1 MCPEYKKREKIGKII
16 GYVVD
21 IALAAAV
28 FYAAV
33 YLLRKGSIHYRP
45 ESQWPLGILTGL
57 PLVLRPRKRATAPEL
72 LIHDVLVLLSA
83 SSFALLL
90 TEYVVK
96 GGILIGNVQIWQ
108 GYVYHAAIFGI
119 VYWIVCNIRLTVCI
133 GMGITMVYA
142 LIDHYVTVFRGT
154 PVLLSDLFAVGT
166 AKNVA
171 ASYSVPV
178 ELSVLQTVAIAALLC
193 AAVWR
198 VRRPA
203 SAPRRWQF
211 AACSLLMGCW
221 LYGLGL
227 AGNSFGF
234 WQGNLEYSEWYYF
247 CRTAENAVVKKP
259 AGYSETV
266 LEQAAQAYAGRS
278 GAVQPNIIMIMNES
292 FADLKSIGD
301 FETNEDYM
309 PFIHSLAEAENT
321 ISGDLLVSTFGGGTA
336 TTEFE
341 VLTGDTMAFLPF
353 GCSPYQMYVKSE
365 TPGLVSGLEAQGY
378 QTVSLH
384 PYLATSW
391 NRQQVYER
399 LGFDRQLY
407 ETDFSDDAARLR
419 GYISDSAD
427 YRKIIELYE
436 AKPAGEP
443 LFVFNVTMQNHGGYG
458 PSDDPAFEERIRLT
472 GAYEGKY
479 PQVDQYLSLVRYSD
493 EAVEQLVAYFSQV
506 DEPTA
511 IIFFGDHQPNVT
523 SAFYDDLF
531 GNTEA
536 ARTREEKQAK
546 LTTPFFIWANYDIE
560 ERAGVQIS
568 ANYLSAYALDALGCA
583 VSGYDQLRL
592 AAREQVPCINNYGYY
607 LAGGAWRDSSGAAAE
622 PALSLYQH
630 VQYAQLFDP
639 KRRIDAWYEPL
650 A

>member
-1 MCPEYKKREKIGKII
+1 M
-16 GYVVD
+16 
-21 IALAAAV
+21 
-28 FYAAV
+28 
-33 YLLRKGSIHYRP
+33 
-45 ESQWPLGILTGL
+45 
-57 PLVLRPRKRATAPEL
+57 
-72 LIHDVLVLLSA
+72 
-83 SSFALLL
+83 
-90 TEYVVK
+90 
-96 GGILIGNVQIWQ
+96 
-108 GYVYHAAIFGI
+108 
-119 VYWIVCNIRLTVCI
+119 
-133 GMGITMVYA
+133 
-142 LIDHYVTVFRGT
+142 
-154 PVLLSDLFAVGT
+154 
-166 AKNVA
+166 
-171 ASYSVPV
+171 
-178 ELSVLQTVAIAALLC
+178 
-193 AAVWR
+193 
-198 VRRPA
+198 
-203 SAPRRWQF
+203 
-211 AACSLLMGCW
+211 
-221 LYGLGL
+221 
-227 AGNSFGF
+227 
-234 WQGNLEYSEWYYF
+234 
-247 CRTAENAVVKKP
+247 KKP

-511 IIFFGDHQPNVT
+511 IIFFWGPPAECDQRFLRRSVRQYGGSSHTRGKAGQADHAV
-523 SAFYDDLF
+523 LH
-531 GNTEA
+531 
-536 ARTREEKQAK
+536 
-546 LTTPFFIWANYDIE
+546 
-560 ERAGVQIS
+560 
-568 ANYLSAYALDALGCA
+568 LGE
-583 VSGYDQLRL
+583 L
-592 AAREQVPCINNYGYY
+592 
-607 LAGGAWRDSSGAAAE
+607 
-622 PALSLYQH
+622 
-630 VQYAQLFDP
+630 
-639 KRRIDAWYEPL
+639 
-650 A
+650 

>member
-1 MCPEYKKREKIGKII
+1 MSRNVKREKIGKII

-57 PLVLRPRKRATAPEL
+57 PLVLRPRKSDRARAADTRCTGAALRIVVRPAADRVCGQGRYPDRQRTDLAGLCLPCGDFRHRLLDRLQYTAHGVHRHGHHDGICADRPLCDRVPRHAGPAERFVRRRHGQKCSGEL
-72 LIHDVLVLLSA
+72 LGA
-83 SSFALLL
+83 GRA
-90 TEYVVK
+90 
-96 GGILIGNVQIWQ
+96 
-108 GYVYHAAIFGI
+108 FG
-119 VYWIVCNIRLTVCI
+119 
-133 GMGITMVYA
+133 
-142 LIDHYVTVFRGT
+142 
-154 PVLLSDLFAVGT
+154 P
-166 AKNVA
+166 
-171 ASYSVPV
+171 
-178 ELSVLQTVAIAALLC
+178 QTVAIAALFC

-365 TPGLVSGLEAQGY
+365 TPGAGIRPRDAGLPDGFPP
-378 QTVSLH
+378 L
-384 PYLATSW
+384 YLATSR

-443 LFVFNVTMQNHGGYG
+443 LFVFNVTMQNHGDMG
-458 PSDDPAFEERIRLT
+458 RLT
-472 GAYEGKY
+472 IRHLRNVSASPAHMRGSTRRWINTCRWCGTAMKRSSSWSHIFHRWTSRRPSSFWGPPAECDQRLLRRSVRQYGGCSHTRGKAG
-479 PQVDQYLSLVRYSD
+479 QADH
-493 EAVEQLVAYFSQV
+493 AVL
-506 DEPTA
+506 
-511 IIFFGDHQPNVT
+511 H
-523 SAFYDDLF
+523 
-531 GNTEA
+531 
-536 ARTREEKQAK
+536 
-546 LTTPFFIWANYDIE
+546 
-560 ERAGVQIS
+560 
-568 ANYLSAYALDALGCA
+568 LGE
-583 VSGYDQLRL
+583 L
-592 AAREQVPCINNYGYY
+592 
-607 LAGGAWRDSSGAAAE
+607 
-622 PALSLYQH
+622 
-630 VQYAQLFDP
+630 
-639 KRRIDAWYEPL
+639 
-650 A
+650 

>member
-1 MCPEYKKREKIGKII
+1 M
-16 GYVVD
+16 
-21 IALAAAV
+21 
-28 FYAAV
+28 
-33 YLLRKGSIHYRP
+33 
-45 ESQWPLGILTGL
+45 
-57 PLVLRPRKRATAPEL
+57 
-72 LIHDVLVLLSA
+72 
-83 SSFALLL
+83 
-90 TEYVVK
+90 
-96 GGILIGNVQIWQ
+96 
-108 GYVYHAAIFGI
+108 
-119 VYWIVCNIRLTVCI
+119 
-133 GMGITMVYA
+133 
-142 LIDHYVTVFRGT
+142 
-154 PVLLSDLFAVGT
+154 
-166 AKNVA
+166 
-171 ASYSVPV
+171 
-178 ELSVLQTVAIAALLC
+178 
-193 AAVWR
+193 
-198 VRRPA
+198 
-203 SAPRRWQF
+203 
-211 AACSLLMGCW
+211 
-221 LYGLGL
+221 
-227 AGNSFGF
+227 
-234 WQGNLEYSEWYYF
+234 
-247 CRTAENAVVKKP
+247 
-259 AGYSETV
+259 
-266 LEQAAQAYAGRS
+266 
-278 GAVQPNIIMIMNES
+278 
-292 FADLKSIGD
+292 
-301 FETNEDYM
+301 
-309 PFIHSLAEAENT
+309 
-321 ISGDLLVSTFGGGTA
+321 
-336 TTEFE
+336 
-341 VLTGDTMAFLPF
+341 
-353 GCSPYQMYVKSE
+353 
-365 TPGLVSGLEAQGY
+365 
-378 QTVSLH
+378 
-384 PYLATSW
+384 
-391 NRQQVYER
+391 
-399 LGFDRQLY
+399 GFDRQLY

-511 IIFFGDHQPNVT
+511 IVFFGDHQPNVT

-607 LAGGAWRDSSGAAAE
+607 LSGGAWRDSSGAAAE